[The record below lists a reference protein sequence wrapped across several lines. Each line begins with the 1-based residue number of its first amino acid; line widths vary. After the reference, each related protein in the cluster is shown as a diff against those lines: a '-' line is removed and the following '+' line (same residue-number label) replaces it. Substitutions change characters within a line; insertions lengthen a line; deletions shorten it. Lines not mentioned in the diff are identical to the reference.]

1 MISYTQQLYSGTATA
16 TGNTQATPVI
26 TRHAKECALFLDI
39 TAVSGTLPTLDV
51 TINIYDRFSGKWYL
65 LATFTQKSSVTTDVG
80 YVEYGLGEKMSIT
93 YTIGGT
99 TPSFTFAINA
109 TLKER

>member
-1 MISYTQQLYSGTATA
+1 MIASTQQLYSGTATA
-16 TGNTQATPVI
+16 TSNTQATPII
-26 TRHAKECALFLDI
+26 TRHAKECALFLDV
-39 TAVSGTLPTLDV
+39 TAASGAGPTLNV
-51 TINIYDRFSGKWYL
+51 TINIYDRLSDKWYL
-65 LATFTQKSSVTTDVG
+65 LATFTEKTSVTTDVG

-99 TPSFTFAINA
+99 DPSFTFAVNA